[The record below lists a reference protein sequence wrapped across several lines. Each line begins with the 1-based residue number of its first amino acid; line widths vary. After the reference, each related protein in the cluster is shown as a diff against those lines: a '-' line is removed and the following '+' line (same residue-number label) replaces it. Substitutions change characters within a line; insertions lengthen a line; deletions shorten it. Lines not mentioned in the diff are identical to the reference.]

1 MHIINPN
8 FFTVNAVE
16 LAQKLLGKIL
26 VRKINNRII
35 KVKIVETEAYD
46 GKIDRACHAH
56 QENKSRWKAAALNN
70 RGGCAYVYLIY
81 GMYYCFNIASS
92 IEGDPQGVLIRAVE
106 PLESHAILVGSL
118 RDKKKKF
125 HYYTNGP
132 GKLCRALN
140 IDISLNNVDLTTSDL
155 IYLEDQPELNEEEIV
170 ITKRVNIDYAG
181 ADKDRLWRFYIK
193 DNPFVSRK

>member
-56 QENKSRWKAAALNN
+56 QENKSR
-70 RGGCAYVYLIY
+70 
-81 GMYYCFNIASS
+81 
-92 IEGDPQGVLIRAVE
+92 
-106 PLESHAILVGSL
+106 
-118 RDKKKKF
+118 
-125 HYYTNGP
+125 
-132 GKLCRALN
+132 
-140 IDISLNNVDLTTSDL
+140 
-155 IYLEDQPELNEEEIV
+155 
-170 ITKRVNIDYAG
+170 
-181 ADKDRLWRFYIK
+181 
-193 DNPFVSRK
+193 